1 MRLHYPLEFS
11 IIYMKVLTSPSS
23 MGHCGSEPLDLLR
36 EHGYEV
42 IINPY
47 GRKLTE
53 DEVID
58 LAKDCVGIVAG
69 VEPLTARVMDALP
82 KLKCISRVGV
92 GMDSVDLE
100 YAKQKGIIVV
110 NTPNG
115 PTRGVAELT
124 LAMTLTLLRRI
135 PQADAALHQRKWKKQ
150 IGNLFLDK
158 KVGIIGLGRIG
169 KSVAEL
175 FRGLKNPVIGYDTF
189 ANETWAKENDVQLV
203 PFEEVL
209 KQADILTLHVPGN
222 KDKSPVI
229 GAKEIAL
236 MKDGSFLINIAR
248 GGVVDEAA
256 LFDALKDGKLAG
268 SAIDV
273 YTNEPYDGPLCD
285 LDNIIMTPH
294 LGSYAKEGKLQM
306 EINAVKNLINAL

>member
-1 MRLHYPLEFS
+1 
-11 IIYMKVLTSPSS
+11 
-23 MGHCGSEPLDLLR
+23 MGQCGSEPFDLLR
-36 EHGYEV
+36 EHGYEL
-42 IINPY
+42 INNPY

-53 DEVID
+53 DEVIE

-110 NTPNG
+110 NTPDG

-124 LAMTLTLLRRI
+124 LAMTLSLLRRI

-169 KSVAEL
+169 KNVAEL
-175 FRGLKNPVIGYDTF
+175 FRGLKNPVIGYDPY
-189 ANETWAKENDVQLV
+189 ANETWAKKNGVELTS
-203 PFEEVL
+203 FEEVL
-209 KQADILTLHVPGN
+209 KQADIVTLHVPGN

-229 GAKEIAL
+229 GIKELAM
-236 MKDGSFLINIAR
+236 MKEGAFLINIAR
-248 GGVVDEAA
+248 GGVVDEEA
-256 LFDALKDGKLAG
+256 LYNALKDGKLAG
-268 SAIDV
+268 AAIDV
-273 YTNEPYDGPLCD
+273 YTKEPYDGPLCD

-294 LGSYAKEGKLQM
+294 LGSYAMEGKLQM
-306 EINAVKNLINAL
+306 EIDAVKNFLNAVES